1 LPPGQKIVTNSL
13 GVNFMSVQVVKEGTT
28 LIAKIA
34 GDLDMVTG
42 SQLKKEVD
50 QRWDEYEKL
59 NCLVLDL
66 SQVNFTDST
75 GLGSILG
82 RYKKVKSRD
91 GRMVIVGAKGDV
103 KDDLDIAGILRLCE
117 NENKEKGE

>member
-1 LPPGQKIVTNSL
+1 MPPGQKIVTNSL

-59 NCLVLDL
+59 NC
-66 SQVNFTDST
+66 
-75 GLGSILG
+75 
-82 RYKKVKSRD
+82 
-91 GRMVIVGAKGDV
+91 
-103 KDDLDIAGILRLCE
+103 
-117 NENKEKGE
+117 